1 MFIRL
6 NFNFRHINDSVF
18 PVVGRVYHGLV
29 ILSGICFFQGSVVSG
44 AGVRVLVCVTGL
56 SLPGFGAGGGG
67 NHCRFQ
73 GVCFAVLVVK
83 IKINYLEVLSKGLFI
98 SK

>member
-6 NFNFRHINDSVF
+6 YFNFRHINDSVF
-18 PVVGRVYHGLV
+18 PVARHSLPWAGDSFWNLFLPGQRG
-29 ILSGICFFQGSVVSG
+29 SG
-44 AGVRVLVCVTGL
+44 AGVGGAVTLLACCCLVWGRE
-56 SLPGFGAGGGG
+56 GGG